1 MKHVKLYENLKSLD
15 ITEGWNF
22 AFSLLV
28 RSYVRFKSNFK
39 RTLVPYFFVII
50 ALQPDHA
57 YADPAAVQC
66 LVLFCN
72 PKSVFIF

>member
-1 MKHVKLYENLKSLD
+1 MKHVKSYENLKSLD

-50 ALQPDHA
+50 ALPH
-57 YADPAAVQC
+57 C
-66 LVLFCN
+66 LGMSYYVNFLGVLGSNDFHI
-72 PKSVFIF
+72 K